1 MGLLSRAASERVAE
15 LHHERVVTREL
26 RESLDAGRPR
36 TSSSSHSPGAR
47 PPAGEA
53 PWQAVLASAPPLP
66 PNLAGWA
73 ESSDEDTEP
82 EEIAVARAEAAFQS
96 ALATAQRVVAK
107 LANAVKAEIPPLV
120 VGVARRNT
128 A

>member
-26 RESLDAGRPR
+26 RESLDAGR
-36 TSSSSHSPGAR
+36 SAHSPGAR